1 MADNTDRVDVVVVGA
16 GLAGLICGT
25 LAAGGGARTL
35 VLDAHRGG
43 GRARTTDRDG
53 FLFNEGPHALF
64 ESGALRTVLRGLGVR
79 PAGAPPALAGYRVAR
94 GAERHPLPRTAAQLA
109 RSRML
114 SLRGKAV
121 AARVL
126 NGLPRL
132 DPAALAGRS
141 VTEWCDDQGLP
152 PDVRALLLMM
162 VRVVTY
168 VDAPDLL
175 DAGAAVGQLQATLAQ
190 SVRYLDGGWQTIVDG
205 LARALA
211 TAGGELRP
219 GVRVDAVTSDGW
231 QATVKTS
238 AGDLRTRAVVIAGLG
253 PAESARL
260 LGEGSGWLGDLGP
273 AVEAACLQLGVV
285 RAPEP
290 PVLFGLDEPLYLSA
304 HAPVARLAPP
314 GRAMVEVMKYL
325 SPGAGDGAEPVRDEL
340 VALRRRAGIADAD
353 VLDERFLRRMTVAH
367 AMPLARRGGLA
378 GRPPVTAP
386 GRGNVFLAGD
396 WVGPVGMLSDASAA
410 SAQHAA
416 REALDL
422 LALVGAS

>member
-1 MADNTDRVDVVVVGA
+1 
-16 GLAGLICGT
+16 LICGT

-35 VLDAHRGG
+35 VVDAHPAG
-43 GRARTTDRDG
+43 GRARTTDRGG

-64 ESGALRTVLRGLGVR
+64 ESGALRAVVRRLGVE
-79 PAGAPPALAGYRVAR
+79 PAGAAPALDGYRVAR
-94 GAERHPLPRTAAQLA
+94 GEERHPLPGTAGQLA
-109 RSRML
+109 RSRLL

-121 AARVL
+121 AARL
-126 NGLPRL
+126 LAGLPGL

-141 VTEWCDDQGLP
+141 VTQWCEEQHLP
-152 PDVRALLLMM
+152 SDVRAFLLMM

-168 VDAPDLL
+168 ADAPDLL
-175 DAGAAVGQLQATLAQ
+175 DAGAAVGQLQATLAE
-190 SVRYLDGGWQTIVDG
+190 SVRYLDGGWQTVVDG

-238 AGDLRTRAVVIAGLG
+238 VGDLRTRAVVIAGLG
-253 PAESARL
+253 PAEAGRL
-260 LGEGSGWLGDLGP
+260 LGEGPGWPGDLGP
-273 AVEAACLQLGVV
+273 PVEAACLQLGLV

-325 SPGAGDGAEPVRDEL
+325 SPGAGARAEAVRDEL
-340 VALRRRAGIADAD
+340 VAFRRRAGIADAD
-353 VLDERFLRRMTVAH
+353 VLEERFLRRMTVAH
-367 AMPLARRGGLA
+367 AMPLARSGGVA
-378 GRPPVTAP
+378 GRPAVTAP

-396 WVGPVGMLSDASAA
+396 WVGPVGLLSDASAA
-410 SAQHAA
+410 SAAHAA